1 VLLFCAGYLALPFLL
16 VLFISVQESNEW
28 ESGLFDIF
36 ADGCGTCCLSFCL
49 PCYQHG
55 KNFETYSRQTGK
67 YKKSVCFEKALNC
80 ACMYS
85 IAEFF
90 TYFVGGF
97 FGQIA
102 LAGRDTLDP
111 GNFAF
116 IMSTALCI
124 HSLNICVPV
133 VSSAA
138 VFEVP
143 LRRSV
148 RKMHGIPEENS
159 CCGSDCAS
167 AICFPCS
174 SIQLAHHMK
183 KHPLPAKL
191 DK

>member
-28 ESGLFDIF
+28 ESSLFDIF

-67 YKKSVCFEKALNC
+67 NKKSVCFEKALNC

-148 RKMHGIPEENS
+148 RKMHGIAEEK
-159 CCGSDCAS
+159 
-167 AICFPCS
+167 
-174 SIQLAHHMK
+174 QL
-183 KHPLPAKL
+183 LRQ
-191 DK
+191 